1 MKTDRVLYE
10 LFLLLI
16 YSCSMIKPGQ
26 TNQAGDFSN
35 TLSEKRSFF
44 TKQTILPKARS
55 VRKIDG
61 KLKNKINIFE
71 RLRLEHF
78 HKNLWD

>member
-26 TNQAGDFSN
+26 TNQAG
-35 TLSEKRSFF
+35 
-44 TKQTILPKARS
+44 
-55 VRKIDG
+55 
-61 KLKNKINIFE
+61 
-71 RLRLEHF
+71 EHIGA
-78 HKNLWD
+78 